1 MLYAKYNRSLQM
13 DSVKSTASVKLTVA
27 RESASSVRHEYFV
40 GGDLADLL
48 VLIDKI
54 KRQKCSVA
62 FRIIAESYTK
72 NGKVY
77 RSQNPGHIVF
87 YHNKRYE
94 FAELHYNGEMVIE
107 QGARAGEV
115 VSSYKMVPPA
125 VWVTVDNLFWTDRSR
140 FDAMSPQTRDAYLM
154 GTLIEVPASFKPA
167 VVDPRTGTLAGLAP
181 IDSNHESDEEQDAID
196 GLNEPSEAP
205 ETDANGDE
213 ILPF

>member
-1 MLYAKYNRSLQM
+1 M
-13 DSVKSTASVKLTVA
+13 DSAKSTASVKLTVA
-27 RESASSVRHEYFV
+27 RESASSVRHEYFI
-40 GGDLADLL
+40 GGDQADLL

-77 RSQNPGHIVF
+77 QSQNPGHIVF
-87 YHNKRYE
+87 YSDTKYE
-94 FAELHYNGEMVIE
+94 FAELHANGEMVIE
-107 QGARAGEV
+107 KGERAGQV

-125 VWVTVDNLFWTDRSR
+125 QWVTVDNLFNHEPNKFMMLSQQ
-140 FDAMSPQTRDAYLM
+140 MKDAYLM

-181 IDSNHESDEEQDAID
+181 VDSTHESDEERDAID